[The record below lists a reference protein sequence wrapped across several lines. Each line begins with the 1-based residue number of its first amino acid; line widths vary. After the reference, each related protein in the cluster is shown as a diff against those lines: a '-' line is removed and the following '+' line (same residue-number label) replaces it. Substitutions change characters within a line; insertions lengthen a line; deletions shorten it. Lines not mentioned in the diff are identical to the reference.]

1 MKFHQLGHTD
11 LRVSEL
17 CLGTMTYGQQNTEA
31 EAHEQLDYAI
41 AQGINFIDTAEMY
54 PVPSRAETQG
64 KTEAYIG
71 SWLKKQP
78 RDQLVIATKIIGSG
92 RNFPWLRDSQKP
104 ALSPANIRQAVDD
117 SLKRL
122 QTDYIDLYQIHWPDR
137 YVPLFGQ
144 PNYDPANEREF
155 IPLQEQLVTF
165 GELVAEGKIRY
176 LGVSNETPWGV
187 CNFLQLAKLH
197 NLPLIISIQNA
208 YNLLNRVFEFG
219 LSEVSYREQIGL
231 LAYSPLAFG
240 LLTGKYINDSPPPG
254 SRLAQFPNFGQ
265 RYNKPNVELAVIEY
279 CALAHRH
286 AISPTHLA
294 LGFVRSRWFVKS
306 TIIGATTLEQLS
318 ENIRSIETELPEEI
332 FKEIESIH
340 SRYSNPAP

>member
-165 GELVAEGKIRY
+165 GELVAEG
-176 LGVSNETPWGV
+176 
-187 CNFLQLAKLH
+187 
-197 NLPLIISIQNA
+197 
-208 YNLLNRVFEFG
+208 
-219 LSEVSYREQIGL
+219 
-231 LAYSPLAFG
+231 
-240 LLTGKYINDSPPPG
+240 
-254 SRLAQFPNFGQ
+254 
-265 RYNKPNVELAVIEY
+265 
-279 CALAHRH
+279 
-286 AISPTHLA
+286 
-294 LGFVRSRWFVKS
+294 
-306 TIIGATTLEQLS
+306 
-318 ENIRSIETELPEEI
+318 
-332 FKEIESIH
+332 
-340 SRYSNPAP
+340 